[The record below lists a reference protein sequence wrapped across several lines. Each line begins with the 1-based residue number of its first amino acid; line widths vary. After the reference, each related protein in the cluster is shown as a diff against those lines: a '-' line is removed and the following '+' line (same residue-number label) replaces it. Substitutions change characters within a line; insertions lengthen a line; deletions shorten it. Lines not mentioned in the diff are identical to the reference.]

1 MAVRIRLTRVGKK
14 HAPFYRVVATD
25 SRNKRDGAAL
35 ETIGT
40 YDALKGNVVQFHEEL
55 YNAWISKGAQPT
67 DSAKKVYK
75 LFKKNGIA
83 VLTKRVLEPIQR
95 SVVHN
100 SEAEQAVEAIHG

>member
-25 SRNKRDGAAL
+25 SRNKRDGAVL

-55 YNAWISKGAQPT
+55 YNAWILKGAQPT

-75 LFKKNGIA
+75 LFKKNGVA
-83 VLTKRVLEPIQR
+83 LVARRSFEPIER

-100 SEAEQAVEAIHG
+100 AEAEQAVEAVHG